1 MKSLLHTL
9 HTMAATRMPALASM
23 HRALLSPAAARR
35 SITTLRPSP
44 RPLLSSSAPTFS
56 HQSPPALVK
65 RTYSTAPNQHQVL
78 QSFGTPLAQF
88 IFTLSR
94 IARIITFTALG
105 VGTIGVVSFEAA
117 HQYVEHF
124 AMPASSPSSPSS
136 PSSSSDEYGWK
147 QLALQES
154 WSGSLSH
161 PGTDPRLGIKGRHA
175 VRSAW
180 MCVNWGGGISPSLL
194 FQGGAAGNS
203 GLGRTAITS
212 MSAAKTLKVDDGMI
226 LAMQYLNLAVKIANA
241 KGISLPD
248 AGAIRA
254 GLVSKEVAE
263 EQLKS
268 VDPLAVAFETRLA
281 AVKERQGSRGALE
294 SAIGSYEKL
303 YDIATLTGGGGG
315 EKGDRGEKGEKLVRL
330 ATKLADLHTA
340 LGERKEAERWLGRAV
355 GIAALAGAHTPELQN
370 SSISDS
376 VGVKVEEQGKKGGV
390 RAWFGKSNPTPT
402 PTPALATATMQTT
415 PRTEVEAKPTPALT
429 RALITALLSKSAF
442 HATSASL
449 HEALQTQMSALKLT
463 DAELSRLS
471 FSPSSS
477 TNPPTTTSTSAE
489 LHKLWLTHHQSI
501 LNLHVAETIYGL
513 TRNSGKSSLPSWS
526 SSKKEGKKGETSLG
540 WIQEATIKAEGVVQE
555 LEGERR
561 GEKGGEV
568 ELGEK
573 WKKDKQVALVAGRV
587 LRDAKRVLDAA
598 SRSRATL
605 EAMV

>member
-1 MKSLLHTL
+1 MKSLLHST
-9 HTMAATRMPALASM
+9 AATRMPALASM
-23 HRALLSPAAARR
+23 HRALLSSAAARR
-35 SITTLRPSP
+35 SMTTLRPSP

-88 IFTLSR
+88 ILTLSR

-105 VGTIGVVSFEAA
+105 VGTIGVVSFEAT

-124 AMPASSPSSPSS
+124 AMPASSPSSNSS
-136 PSSSSDEYGWK
+136 NSSSSDEYGWK

-212 MSAAKTLKVDDGMI
+212 MSAAKMLKVDDGML
-226 LAMQYLNLAVKIANA
+226 LAMQYLNLAVKIAND

-248 AGAIRA
+248 TGAIRA
-254 GLVSKEVAE
+254 GLVSKEAAE

-268 VDPLAVAFETRLA
+268 IDPLAVALEARLA

-330 ATKLADLHTA
+330 ATKLADLHMA

-355 GIAALAGAHTPELQN
+355 GIAALAGARTPELQN

-402 PTPALATATMQTT
+402 PTPALATDTMQTT
-415 PRTEVEAKPTPALT
+415 PQTEVEASATPALT

-442 HATSASL
+442 QATSASL

-477 TNPPTTTSTSAE
+477 TSRPTITSTSAE
-489 LHKLWLTHHQSI
+489 LHKLWLSHHESI

-526 SSKKEGKKGETSLG
+526 SWKKEGKKGGEELG
-540 WIQEATIKAEGVVQE
+540 LDPRGDHQSPRRGSGVGRRKE
-555 LEGERR
+555 RGERWR
-561 GEKGGEV
+561 G
-568 ELGEK
+568 
-573 WKKDKQVALVAGRV
+573 
-587 LRDAKRVLDAA
+587 
-598 SRSRATL
+598 
-605 EAMV
+605 

>member
-1 MKSLLHTL
+1 
-9 HTMAATRMPALASM
+9 
-23 HRALLSPAAARR
+23 
-35 SITTLRPSP
+35 
-44 RPLLSSSAPTFS
+44 
-56 HQSPPALVK
+56 
-65 RTYSTAPNQHQVL
+65 
-78 QSFGTPLAQF
+78 
-88 IFTLSR
+88 
-94 IARIITFTALG
+94 
-105 VGTIGVVSFEAA
+105 
-117 HQYVEHF
+117 
-124 AMPASSPSSPSS
+124 
-136 PSSSSDEYGWK
+136 
-147 QLALQES
+147 
-154 WSGSLSH
+154 
-161 PGTDPRLGIKGRHA
+161 
-175 VRSAW
+175 

-212 MSAAKTLKVDDGMI
+212 MSAAKMLKVDDGMV
-226 LAMQYLNLAVKIANA
+226 LAMQYLNLAIKIAND

-248 AGAIRA
+248 TGAIRA
-254 GLVSKEVAE
+254 GLVSKEAAE

-268 VDPLAVAFETRLA
+268 IDPLAVALEARLA

-355 GIAALAGAHTPELQN
+355 EIAALAGARTPELQN

-402 PTPALATATMQTT
+402 PTPALATDTMQQTT
-415 PRTEVEAKPTPALT
+415 PQTEVEASATPALT

-489 LHKLWLTHHQSI
+489 LHKLWLSHHQSI

-513 TRNSGKSSLPSWS
+513 TRNSGKSSLASWS
-526 SSKKEGKKGETSLG
+526 SSKKEGKKGEKSLG
-540 WIQEATIKAEGVVQE
+540 WIQEATIKAQGVVQE

-605 EAMV
+605 ETVV

>member
-1 MKSLLHTL
+1 MKSLLHT
-9 HTMAATRMPALASM
+9 TAVTRMPALASM

-35 SITTLRPSP
+35 SMTTLRPSP
-44 RPLLSSSAPTFS
+44 RPLLSSSAPSFS

-88 IFTLSR
+88 ILILSR

-124 AMPASSPSSPSS
+124 AMPASSPSSTSS
-136 PSSSSDEYGWK
+136 NSSSSDEYGWK

-212 MSAAKTLKVDDGMI
+212 MSAAKMLKVDDGML
-226 LAMQYLNLAVKIANA
+226 LAMQYLNLAVRIAND

-248 AGAIRA
+248 TGAIRA
-254 GLVSKEVAE
+254 GLVSKEAAE

-268 VDPLAVAFETRLA
+268 IDPLAVALEARLA
-281 AVKERQGSRGALE
+281 AVKERQGSSGALE

-315 EKGDRGEKGEKLVRL
+315 ERGDGGEKGEKLVRL

-355 GIAALAGAHTPELQN
+355 EIAALAGARTPELQN

-390 RAWFGKSNPTPT
+390 RAWFGKPNPT
-402 PTPALATATMQTT
+402 PTPALATDTMQTT
-415 PRTEVEAKPTPALT
+415 PQTQVEASATPALT

-442 HATSASL
+442 QATSASL

-477 TNPPTTTSTSAE
+477 TSRPTITSTSAE
-489 LHKLWLTHHQSI
+489 LHKLWLSHHESI

-526 SSKKEGKKGETSLG
+526 SWKKERKKGEKSLD
-540 WIQEATIKAEGVVQE
+540 WIQEATIKAQGVVQE

-605 EAMV
+605 ETVV